1 MAAFSCVSLQ
11 VNGSVL
17 KPFASESFDRLKTS
31 LSSTFKPFF
40 NELHQLQMK
49 IDVSQSMKNT
59 SRKMLDAFVDSAFQF
74 VDQPLLPSQSN
85 LAPVEEIG
93 EAVNVNSIEGEIP
106 VDFPEGVYIRNGSN
120 PLFGGLKSTVSSF
133 GKTSQIWVEGEGM
146 LHALYFRKNAS
157 GNWIV
162 SYKNKFVESES
173 FKIEKERNMPVFL
186 PNLEGDSLA
195 ILASNLINALRLGT
209 IAKHYQNVNIF
220 LHSGKLYAT
229 GDNYLPQEV
238 GISTLESLDYWDVNG
253 AWDRPFTSHPK
264 KAPGSGELVMLGF
277 DGMKPYCV
285 VGVISADG
293 EKLLHKAD
301 LKFNRSVL
309 NHDIGVT
316 QNYNVIIDH
325 PLIVDITRV
334 IKGGQLMK
342 YEEKETARIGVM
354 PRYGSAESV
363 KWFEVEPNC
372 TFHIVNCFED
382 SNEVVVRGC
391 KAVTSIIPGPDWG
404 QDKFEWFSKGFKSD
418 DADGLTENGYLLHRV
433 HEWRLNVVT
442 GEVKEKYLTG
452 ADCSMDF
459 PFINEDVTGL
469 KHKYGYTQVI
479 DSLASSISGI
489 CKYGSVAKLHFNE
502 EMSAFSKEGSNEQPV
517 KAEYHKFPEN
527 TFCTGSTFVPKQGGV
542 EEDDGLIITFVHNEE
557 RNVSQVYII
566 DAKKFESDPIAI
578 LTLPQRVPYGHH
590 GVFVSMPNQA

>member
-1 MAAFSCVSLQ
+1 MAFSSISFQ
-11 VNGSVL
+11 VNGLAL
-17 KPFASESFDRLKTS
+17 KPSASGSFDRLRTS

-40 NELHQLQMK
+40 NGLHQLQMK
-49 IDVSQSMKNT
+49 IDVSQIIKNT
-59 SRKMLDAFVDSAFQF
+59 SRKMLDAFVDSTFQF

-85 LAPVEEIG
+85 FAPVEEIG
-93 EAVNVNSIEGEIP
+93 EAVNVDAIDGEIP
-106 VDFPEGVYIRNGSN
+106 GDFPEGSN
-120 PLFGGLKSTVSSF
+120 PLFGGLKSAVSAC
-133 GKTSQIWVEGEGM
+133 GKTNQIWIEGEGM
-146 LHALYFRKNAS
+146 LHALYFRKNAG
-157 GNWIV
+157 GNWTV
-162 SYKNKFVESES
+162 SYKNKFVESET
-173 FKIEKERNMPVFL
+173 FKIEKERKTPVFL

-209 IAKHYQNVNIF
+209 PAKHYQNVNIF
-220 LHSGKLYAT
+220 CHSGKLYAT
-229 GDNYLPQEV
+229 GDNYLPLEV
-238 GISTLESLDYWDVNG
+238 DISTLESFDYWDVNG

-264 KAPGSGELVMLGF
+264 KAPGSGELVILGF

-293 EKLLHKAD
+293 ENLLHNVD

-309 NHDIGVT
+309 SHDMGVT

-325 PLIVDITRV
+325 PLIVDMTRV
-334 IKGGQLMK
+334 IRGGQLMK

-354 PRYGSAESV
+354 PRYGSAESI

-372 TFHIVNCFED
+372 TFHIINCFED
-382 SNEVVVRGC
+382 SDEVVVRGC
-391 KAVTSIIPGPDWG
+391 KAATAIIPGPDWG
-404 QDKFEWFSKGFKSD
+404 QDKFEWFSKGFQLTDSTKD
-418 DADGLTENGYLLHRV
+418 DADGLTDNGYLLHRV

-459 PFINEDVTGL
+459 PFMNEDFTGL

-489 CKYGSVAKLHFNE
+489 SKYGSVAKLHFDE
-502 EMSAFSKEGSNEQPV
+502 EMPTFSEEGSNVQPV
-517 KAEYHKFPEN
+517 KAEFHRFPEN

-557 RNVSQVYII
+557 SNVSQVYII
-566 DAKKFESDPIAI
+566 DAKKIESDPIAI

-590 GVFVSMPNQA
+590 GVFVSMPNQP

>member
-1 MAAFSCVSLQ
+1 
-11 VNGSVL
+11 
-17 KPFASESFDRLKTS
+17 
-31 LSSTFKPFF
+31 
-40 NELHQLQMK
+40 MK

-93 EAVNVNSIEGEIP
+93 EAVNVNAIEGEIP

-133 GKTSQIWVEGEGM
+133 GKTNQIWVEGEGM

-195 ILASNLINALRLGT
+195 ILISNLINALRLGT

-220 LHSGKLYAT
+220 YHSRKLYAT

-238 GISTLESLDYWDVNG
+238 DISTLESLDYWDVNG

-293 EKLLHKAD
+293 EKLLHKVD

-316 QNYNVIIDH
+316 KNYNVIIDH

-342 YEEKETARIGVM
+342 YEEKATARIGVM

-391 KAVTSIIPGPDWG
+391 KAVTAIIPGPDWG

-418 DADGLTENGYLLHRV
+418 DADGLTESGYLLHRV
-433 HEWRLNVVT
+433 HEWRLNVAT

-502 EMSAFSKEGSNEQPV
+502 EINEQPV